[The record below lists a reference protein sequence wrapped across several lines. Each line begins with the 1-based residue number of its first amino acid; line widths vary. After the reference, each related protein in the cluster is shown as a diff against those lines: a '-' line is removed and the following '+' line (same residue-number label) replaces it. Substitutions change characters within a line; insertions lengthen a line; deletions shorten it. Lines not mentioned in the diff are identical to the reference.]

1 LYFYNH
7 ILPFEYSILKRLVP
21 NTEIMR
27 ILSTFL
33 FLIIA
38 SISFGQSISQL
49 QSELRKTK
57 DKDRIMNIKYDL
69 AELLKTKNKF
79 QAAKYAFDS
88 YNLAREL
95 KDDEMAALAA
105 FLDGEIQ
112 LSKNDSKKAIARFKA
127 SLRHSNATGDDEF
140 AIENLKQLE
149 NIERSRDND
158 KLADNY
164 SQQIA
169 ELQGIEEVKQI
180 PTPQSTNS
188 IPQSSTASSSSSTSS
203 SKSSRIQ
210 IDDNQTRDYVNII
223 RKLKVEKADLEDEN
237 NNLLNKLERI
247 GNNEM
252 SDKELQE
259 LKKELETQRN
269 NKDQDREA
277 TIAQL
282 SEKER
287 QLAMAA
293 DKLRKAHIS
302 NEKREKEFASL
313 SEEAKKDKML
323 VQEAQNEALQNR
335 NFLYLLGLISS
346 IMLLFASIFYNRFRV
361 NKKAKTALEETNRQI
376 EEERK
381 LSDELLLNILPSPI
395 AKELKESGK
404 ASAEKFDNVTVLFTD
419 FKNFTKISERLTPEQ
434 LVRELDYCFRGFD
447 FILSQYNVE
456 KIKTIGDAYMCASG
470 LTKSKTL
477 PINIIKAAL
486 EMQEFLEDYKK
497 ERMVKGLPFFEAR
510 MGIHTGPVVAGV
522 VGVKK
527 FAYDIWGDTVNIA
540 ARMEANC
547 EVGKV
552 NISESTYNQVRYNFN
567 CEHRGKIDAKNKGFI
582 DMYYVKQPVA
592 KTVGV

>member
-1 LYFYNH
+1 
-7 ILPFEYSILKRLVP
+7 
-21 NTEIMR
+21 MR

-33 FLIIA
+33 FLMITSIA
-38 SISFGQSISQL
+38 FGQSISQL

-57 DKDRIMNIKYDL
+57 DKNRIMEIKYDL
-69 AELLKTKNKF
+69 AELLKTKNKV

-88 YNLAREL
+88 YNIAREL
-95 KDDEMAALAA
+95 KNDEMAALAS

-112 LSKNDSKKAIARFKA
+112 LAKKDLNKASARFKA
-127 SLRHSNATGDDEF
+127 SLRHSKATNDDEF

-149 NIERSRDND
+149 SIERKRKNND
-158 KLADNY
+158 LADDY

-169 ELQGIEEVKQI
+169 DIQGVEEETART
-180 PTPQSTNS
+180 PTSYQNTTPTEK
-188 IPQSSTASSSSSTSS
+188 TS
-203 SKSSRIQ
+203 KPSRVEVNDQ
-210 IDDNQTRDYVNII
+210 QTRDYVNII
-223 RKLKVEKADLEDEN
+223 RKLKVEKADLEEEN
-237 NNLLNKLERI
+237 NSLLNKLERI

-259 LKKELETQRN
+259 LKEELKTQRN
-269 NKDQDREA
+269 NKDLERENA
-277 TIAQL
+277 IQQL
-282 SEKER
+282 NDTERKLAEAAEAIRNERSSKEKF
-287 QLAMAA
+287 
-293 DKLRKAHIS
+293 
-302 NEKREKEFASL
+302 EKEFATL

-323 VQEAQNEALQNR
+323 VQEHKLEAEQNK
-335 NFLYLLGLISS
+335 NFLYALALAT
-346 IMLLFASIFYNRFRV
+346 LFILFLATIFYNRFRV
-361 NKKAKTALEETNRQI
+361 NKRAKTALQETNRQI

-381 LSDELLLNILPSPI
+381 LSDELLLNILPLPI
-395 AKELKESGK
+395 AKELKENGK

-540 ARMEANC
+540 ARMEANS

-552 NISESTYNQVRYNFN
+552 NISESTYNQVRYNFD

-582 DMYYVKQPVA
+582 DMYYVKQPVSKA
-592 KTVGV
+592 VGV

>member
-1 LYFYNH
+1 
-7 ILPFEYSILKRLVP
+7 
-21 NTEIMR
+21 MR

-33 FLIIA
+33 FLMITSIA
-38 SISFGQSISQL
+38 FGQSISQL
-49 QSELRKTK
+49 QAELRKTK
-57 DKDRIMNIKYDL
+57 DQNRIMEIKYDL
-69 AELLKTKNKF
+69 AELLKTKNKV

-88 YNLAREL
+88 YNIARRL
-95 KDDEMAALAA
+95 KDDDMAASAS

-112 LSKNDSKKAIARFKA
+112 LSRNNLTKASARFKA
-127 SLRHSNATGDDEF
+127 SLKHSKASGDDLF

-149 NIERSRDND
+149 KIELSRNND
-158 KLADNY
+158 DLADSY
-164 SQQIA
+164 SEQIA
-169 ELQGIEEVKQI
+169 EIQGVEEKEEEVA
-180 PTPQSTNS
+180 TQSTPSSYDNS
-188 IPQSSTASSSSSTSS
+188 TTTTN
-203 SKSSRIQ
+203 KSQQPSRIE
-210 IDDNQTRDYVNII
+210 IDDSQTRNYVGII
-223 RKLKVEKADLEDEN
+223 RKLKVEKADLEEEN

-252 SDKELQE
+252 TAKELQDE
-259 LKKELETQRN
+259 LASEKSNQEKN
-269 NKDQDREA
+269 REA
-277 TIAQL
+277 TIAEL
-282 SEKER
+282 TEKEK
-287 QLAMAA
+287 QLAIAA
-293 DKLRKAHIS
+293 DKLRKANLS
-302 NEKREKEFASL
+302 KAGVEKEFATL

-323 VQEAQNEALQNR
+323 VQEAKLEAEKNKS
-335 NFLYLLGLISS
+335 FLYALALAT
-346 IMLLFASIFYNRFRV
+346 LFILFLATIFYNRFRV
-361 NKKAKTALEETNRQI
+361 NKKAKMALEATNKQI

-381 LSDELLLNILPSPI
+381 LSDDLLLNILPAPI
-395 AKELKESGK
+395 AKELKENGK
-404 ASAEKFDNVTVLFTD
+404 ASAEKFENVTVLFTD

-447 FILSQYNVE
+447 FILSLYNVE

-540 ARMEANC
+540 ARMEANG

-552 NISESTYNQVRYNFN
+552 NISESTYNQVRYNFD

-582 DMYYVKQPVA
+582 DMYYVKQPVSKA
-592 KTVGV
+592 VGV

>member
-1 LYFYNH
+1 M
-7 ILPFEYSILKRLVP
+7 KW
-21 NTEIMR
+21 
-27 ILSTFL
+27 
-33 FLIIA
+33 
-38 SISFGQSISQL
+38 
-49 QSELRKTK
+49 
-57 DKDRIMNIKYDL
+57 
-69 AELLKTKNKF
+69 
-79 QAAKYAFDS
+79 
-88 YNLAREL
+88 
-95 KDDEMAALAA
+95 
-105 FLDGEIQ
+105 
-112 LSKNDSKKAIARFKA
+112 RFKA
-127 SLRHSNATGDDEF
+127 SLKHSKATGDDEF

-149 NIERSRDND
+149 SIERKRDNNKIAND
-158 KLADNY
+158 Y

-169 ELQGIEEVKQI
+169 EIQGVDEVEET

-188 IPQSSTASSSSSTSS
+188 EPQSSSTSS
-203 SKSSRIQ
+203 STSRPSRIE
-210 IDDNQTRDYVNII
+210 IDDSQTRDYVNII
-223 RKLKVEKADLEDEN
+223 RKLKVEKADLEEEN
-237 NNLLNKLERI
+237 DNLLNKLERI

-252 SDKELQE
+252 SDKELRE
-259 LKKELETQRN
+259 LKEELETQRN
-269 NKDQDREA
+269 NKDTDREA
-277 TIAQL
+277 AIAQL
-282 SEKER
+282 TEKER
-287 QLAMAA
+287 ELAIAA
-293 DKLRKAHIS
+293 DKLRKAHLS
-302 NEKREKEFASL
+302 KEGVEKEFASL

-335 NFLYLLGLISS
+335 NFLYLLGLVTSFI
-346 IMLLFASIFYNRFRV
+346 LLLASIFYN
-361 NKKAKTALEETNRQI
+361 ALQETNRQI

-395 AKELKESGK
+395 AKELKENGK

-552 NISESTYNQVRYNFN
+552 NISESTYNQVRYNFQ

-582 DMYYVKQPVA
+582 DMYYVKQPVTKA
-592 KTVGV
+592 VGV

>member
-1 LYFYNH
+1 M
-7 ILPFEYSILKRLVP
+7 E
-21 NTEIMR
+21 
-27 ILSTFL
+27 
-33 FLIIA
+33 
-38 SISFGQSISQL
+38 
-49 QSELRKTK
+49 
-57 DKDRIMNIKYDL
+57 IKYDL

-95 KDDEMAALAA
+95 KNDEMAALAS

-112 LSKNDSKKAIARFKA
+112 LSRNDLNKASARFKA
-127 SLRHSNATGDDEF
+127 SLKHSKATGDDQF
-140 AIENLKQLE
+140 AVENLKQLE
-149 NIERSRDND
+149 NIERKRDND
-158 KLADNY
+158 NLANDYN
-164 SQQIA
+164 QQIA
-169 ELQGIEEVKQI
+169 EIQGIKEEPI
-180 PTPQSTNS
+180 PAPQPTNS
-188 IPQSSTASSSSSTSS
+188 EPQSSSASTNTSS
-203 SKSSRIQ
+203 NPSRIE
-210 IDDNQTRDYVNII
+210 IDDSQTRDYVNII
-223 RKLKVEKADLEDEN
+223 RKLKVEKADLEEEN
-237 NNLLNKLERI
+237 DNLLNKLERI

-252 SDKELQE
+252 SDKERRE
-259 LKKELETQRN
+259 LKEEIETQRS

-277 TIAQL
+277 AIAQL
-282 SEKER
+282 TEKER
-287 QLAMAA
+287 ELAIAA
-293 DKLRKAHIS
+293 DKLRRAHIS
-302 NEKREKEFASL
+302 KEGYEKEVASL
-313 SEEAKKDKML
+313 SEEAKKDKIL
-323 VQEAQNEALQNR
+323 VQEAKLEAEQNKS
-335 NFLYLLGLISS
+335 FLYALALAT
-346 IMLLFASIFYNRFRV
+346 LFTLFLATIFYNRFRV
-361 NKKAKTALEETNRQI
+361 NKKAKTALQETNKQI

-540 ARMEANC
+540 ARMEANG

-552 NISESTYNQVRYNFN
+552 NISESTYNQVRYNFD

-582 DMYYVKQPVA
+582 DMYYVKNPVTKA
-592 KTVGV
+592 VGV

>member
-1 LYFYNH
+1 
-7 ILPFEYSILKRLVP
+7 
-21 NTEIMR
+21 MR

-33 FLIIA
+33 FMMFTLT
-38 SISFGQSISQL
+38 SFGQSISEL
-49 QSELRKTK
+49 QSELRATASSN
-57 DKDRIMNIKYDL
+57 KDRIMNIKYDL
-69 AELLKTKNKF
+69 AELLKTKNKT

-95 KDDEMAALAA
+95 KNNDMMALASY
-105 FLDGEIQ
+105 LDGEIQ
-112 LSKNDSKKAIARFKA
+112 LAKKDLTKAAARFKA
-127 SLRHSNATGDDEF
+127 SLKHSNASGDKEF

-149 NIERSRDND
+149 NLERTRKNND
-158 KLADNY
+158 LADDY
-164 SQQIA
+164 SEQIA
-169 ELQGIEEVKQI
+169 KLNGPKQEKNI

-188 IPQSSTASSSSSTSS
+188 ISQPSSSTSS
-203 SKSSRIQ
+203 RVNIN
-210 IDDNQTRDYVNII
+210 DNQTRNYVGII
-223 RKLKVEKADLEDEN
+223 RKLKVEKADLEEEN

-252 SDKELQE
+252 SAKELKEELANEKSNQE
-259 LKKELETQRN
+259 QN
-269 NKDQDREA
+269 REA

-282 SEKER
+282 SETER
-287 QLAMAA
+287 QLAIAA
-293 DKLRKAHIS
+293 DKLRRAESTSNKALTDF
-302 NEKREKEFASL
+302 EKL
-313 SEEAKKDKML
+313 SESAKNDKFL
-323 VQEAQNEALQNR
+323 LDAAKLKAEESKNL
-335 NFLYLLGLISS
+335 LYLLGLVSLFI
-346 IMLLFASIFYNRFRV
+346 LLLASIFYNRFRV
-361 NKKAKTALEETNRQI
+361 NKKAKQALQETNRQI

-381 LSDELLLNILPSPI
+381 LSDELLLNILPAPI

-419 FKNFTKISERLTPEQ
+419 FKDFTKISERLTPEQ

-540 ARMEANC
+540 ARMEANGQ
-547 EVGKV
+547 VGKV
-552 NISESTYNQVRYNFN
+552 NISETTFNQVRYNFD

-582 DMYYVKQPVA
+582 DMYYVKQPVSKA
-592 KTVGV
+592 VGV